1 MKQHKI
7 KIPDS
12 KVEKRQG
19 PWLRAAFQFRAIKQE
34 FALFPPPLS
43 LFLSFSLSIPPFWW
57 NALHFD
63 IKANIIKVLP
73 FHLCLATI
81 NDTRRYLPRDMK
93 YTRDE
98 VSHPVILS
106 IPSHLT
112 YIYVCIR
119 NIHFYQLRL
128 KYLYFCVPTCGIITP
143 VS

>member
-1 MKQHKI
+1 MNTSHISILSNKTGI
-7 KIPDS
+7 CSLSPS
-12 KVEKRQG
+12 
-19 PWLRAAFQFRAIKQE
+19 
-34 FALFPPPLS
+34 LS
-43 LFLSFSLSIPPFWW
+43 LFLSIYLSLSLSFSLFLIPSFWW

-73 FHLCLATI
+73 FYLCLATI

-128 KYLYFCVPTCGIITP
+128 KYLYFCVPTCNIITP